1 MKCPNCASP
10 LIVLEIEDVEIDHC
24 TTCKGVW
31 LDAGE
36 LEILLGAAANRDAL
50 MSTLRTQADGQ
61 DRDIRCP
68 ICRRSTEIVNYGSGK
83 KVTLDMCPAGHGLW
97 FDDGELR
104 DVIGM
109 GEFPEH
115 NRVYEIIE
123 DIFGDKRKNQ
133 ST

>member
-36 LEILLGAAANRDAL
+36 LEILLGAAENRDAL
-50 MSTLRTQADGQ
+50 MSSLKTQAGDR

-68 ICRRSTEIVNYGSGK
+68 ICSKPAEIVTYGSEK
-83 KVTLDMCPAGHGLW
+83 KVTLDMCPQGHGLW
-97 FDDGELR
+97 FDDGELH

-115 NRVYEIIE
+115 NRIYEIIE
-123 DIFGDKRKNQ
+123 EIFGDKKKNR